1 MALLAR
7 GLRPGLA
14 TRSVTALVRGAQR
27 RVLQQVGV
35 ARETA
40 VLLVDADCR
49 ALAGRWREAA
59 VGQVQR
65 VPERACFGFA
75 LLDAAAQVAQR
86 ALVAARVGLALN
98 LVQAACAPAVSSSFV
113 LVLLHRERRPLDRLQ
128 LGAEHLAAAALGCG
142 VAIRAMHAAF
152 VG

>member
-27 RVLQQVGV
+27 RRLQQVAV

-40 VLLVDADCR
+40 GLRVAPDCR

-86 ALVAARVGLALN
+86 ALVAGRVGLELN
-98 LVQAACAPAVSSSFV
+98 LVQPACAPDVSSAFV
-113 LVLLHRERRPLDRLQ
+113 RVLLH
-128 LGAEHLAAAALGCG
+128 
-142 VAIRAMHAAF
+142 
-152 VG
+152 